1 MKAFLQNWVGIK
13 PRELSKNEQVTTEF
27 LKHFKRRLKLSAV
40 HVSRTKF
47 MNLHEG
53 HIFIE
58 QINFLRDFKMV
69 W

>member
-1 MKAFLQNWVGIK
+1 MKAFLQNWVGKK
-13 PRELSKNEQVTTEF
+13 PRELSKTEQVTTEF
-27 LKHFKRRLKLSAV
+27 LKHFQRLKLSAV

-58 QINFLRDFKMV
+58 QINL
-69 W
+69 